1 MYDIRWDQAAKQD
14 MKRMKLRAYEVGQ
27 IVDAVDEQLSHQAER
42 ESKCKKLIRPEEEL
56 PFEHMEPVWQLR
68 VGEFRIFYDVS
79 RTEEQEADAA
89 EAYEGVVRI
98 RAIRRKRE
106 HGTTREIL

>member
-1 MYDIRWDQAAKQD
+1 
-14 MKRMKLRAYEVGQ
+14 MKRMKLRTYKVGQ

-42 ESKCKKLIRPEEEL
+42 ESKRKKLIRPEEDL

-79 RTEEQEADAA
+79 RTEGQEAGAA
-89 EAYEGVVRI
+89 SEYEGLVRI
-98 RAIRRKRE
+98 RAIQRKPGHR
-106 HGTTREIL
+106 TTREIL